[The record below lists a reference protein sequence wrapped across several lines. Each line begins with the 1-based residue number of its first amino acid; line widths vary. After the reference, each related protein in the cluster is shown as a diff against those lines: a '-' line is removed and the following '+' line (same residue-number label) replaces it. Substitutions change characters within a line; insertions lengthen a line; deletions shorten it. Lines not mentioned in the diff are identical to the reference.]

1 MFLATLIA
9 FVLGVSS
16 AYFAGSWWDST
27 VRAVTLG
34 VLSMPIFWLALLL
47 ILTFALANPIGFT
60 WFPAGS
66 WVPFSEDKIGWL
78 RALTLPSLS
87 IALPVGGF
95 LTRVVRSS
103 VLDELEKDYVRT
115 ARGMGLRDRVIVR
128 KNVLRNALVAPLTV
142 LGLQAGYILG
152 GVVLV
157 ERVFNLRGLG
167 WKMIDSATTGDFN
180 IVTGIAMVGALMF
193 VPLQPGR
200 RRRVHHLQAERPARV
215 RDVSEAREPSP
226 EHRPRIRFGPK
237 SVEAAMKAAPA
248 GPVKMGRLPFRAKLG
263 LAWVV
268 FVIIV
273 AIFAHWLSPYD
284 PYMVGLTSPNTA
296 PDWPE
301 HIFGS
306 DEIAPRH
313 PVQGDPRVEDVGPR
327 GRPDPRAGPHSGGND
342 RDGGRLHV
350 PESETQMDQRCPD
363 APGGHTVRVPGR
375 GAGGGGVF
383 GVRPVVPYPAAGP

>member
-1 MFLATLIA
+1 MGAVSRLVLQRLLQALPVIIGITFYVFVMLEFSPVDARYAGLGLYASDEAREQLAEEFGLNDPVLIRYGRYLGDLSQGDFGLSVYGDRPVLTILGEGIGISLSVAAVSLFLATLIA

-115 ARGMGLRDRVIVR
+115 ARGIGLRDRKIVR

-193 VPLQPGR
+193 VLSN
-200 RRRVHHLQAERPARV
+200 LAA
-215 RDVSEAREPSP
+215 DVAFIIFKPSARE
-226 EHRPRIRFGPK
+226 
-237 SVEAAMKAAPA
+237 
-248 GPVKMGRLPFRAKLG
+248 
-263 LAWVV
+263 
-268 FVIIV
+268 
-273 AIFAHWLSPYD
+273 
-284 PYMVGLTSPNTA
+284 NT
-296 PDWPE
+296 
-301 HIFGS
+301 
-306 DEIAPRH
+306 
-313 PVQGDPRVEDVGPR
+313 
-327 GRPDPRAGPHSGGND
+327 
-342 RDGGRLHV
+342 
-350 PESETQMDQRCPD
+350 
-363 APGGHTVRVPGR
+363 
-375 GAGGGGVF
+375 
-383 GVRPVVPYPAAGP
+383 